1 MQQRQSSQTATQ
13 TETVNYDLLKSKILT
28 ALNNRSNLEE
38 FYTKIIINS
47 SEYNSFGAFKTYLL
61 NYNKALEDKIK
72 VDYYVNQLSP
82 KVIFTAIINGLYSL
96 NNPSLNT
103 FIIDVENQMKRLEND
118 PAFSSTETPEINFIP
133 IIPMTVTDTTR
144 PQSVPKLPVASN
156 ITISTNKPENINV
169 VSRTGP
175 VPVYEDIETKIKLYI
190 PKMKSQ
196 INKKENITQ
205 NEFIGRILYTLFN
218 YLYGYG
224 NDVLNTVLEKLTLNN
239 YFDLSKI
246 PSTAIMAI
254 GGLSIINTIYNYFMH
269 LRRGVKYAKDAK
281 EFFETEGNLN
291 METILKFLKDG
302 KLDLNKM
309 AEILFKNT
317 NDKSAYYQ
325 DYKTEDPTICINELT
340 KDLNEIYQGIRTANP
355 TDRAALMNTILKN
368 AIQKLRRKPVPK
380 LKATY

>member
-175 VPVYEDIETKIKLYI
+175 APVSENIENKINLSFIVPKKDKKNIDEMGGAHAFIMEYIFSLFTTLLNLGVGGLTKLFEQLPLIKKPKETAEYLGDKFPALTVGGGITIAIKKAYNLI
-190 PKMKSQ
+190 KNIKMKKDQTKFIFSF
-196 INKKENITQ
+196 INNIKSIQ
-205 NEFIGRILYTLFN
+205 
-218 YLYGYG
+218 
-224 NDVLNTVLEKLTLNN
+224 DVKTMFL
-239 YFDLSKI
+239 
-246 PSTAIMAI
+246 AIQ
-254 GGLSIINTIYNYFMH
+254 SNTIYFDVLADQILDNIKDRGELEMVFGKDT
-269 LRRGVKYAKDAK
+269 LRQKVIETLMKSFINIK
-281 EFFETEGNLN
+281 ETNRLDNDFYEQTLTN
-291 METILKFLKDG
+291 MLVSLR
-302 KLDLNKM
+302 
-309 AEILFKNT
+309 
-317 NDKSAYYQ
+317 
-325 DYKTEDPTICINELT
+325 ELT
-340 KDLNEIYQGIRTANP
+340 NY
-355 TDRAALMNTILKN
+355 
-368 AIQKLRRKPVPK
+368 
-380 LKATY
+380 